1 MISPERYEQLGR
13 PEKILLAMG
22 ELSEYST
29 KSLSYEDIVVKSWQ
43 LFPQE
48 FGLRKYA
55 EQYPDAS
62 DIHKPL
68 YGRLK
73 TTGMVRSGSKKFKL
87 TNKAMDFLVSLTT
100 KVESK
105 GKSKAKKVGA
115 GGTRLSRSIELELER
130 IQQTEAFS
138 LFNAG
143 DSDQILDT
151 DFFTYLGA
159 TVRTKKQEF
168 MGKLT
173 TVEEA
178 VVAAAKLGNKP
189 EHIVIE
195 KLHKHLVKAFAS
207 IIERR
212 KG

>member
-1 MISPERYEQLGR
+1 M
-13 PEKILLAMG
+13 AMG

-48 FGLRKYA
+48 FGLRNYA
-55 EQYPDAS
+55 DQYPDAS
-62 DIHKPL
+62 DAHKPL

-73 TTGMVRSGSKKFKL
+73 TTGMVRSGNKKFKL
-87 TNKAMDFLVSLTT
+87 TNKAIDYLTGLT
-100 KVESK
+100 SKVEST
-105 GKSKAKKVGA
+105 GKSKAKKEE
-115 GGTRLSRSIELELER
+115 TSSMRLSRNIELELER
-130 IQQTEAFS
+130 IQQTEAFA

-143 DSDQILDT
+143 DADQILDT

-168 MGKLT
+168 LGKLA

-178 VVAAAKLGNKP
+178 VAAAAKLGNKP
-189 EHIVIE
+189 EYIVIK
-195 KLHKHLVKAFAS
+195 KLHTHLVKTKTFAA

>member
-1 MISPERYEQLGR
+1 VITPERYEDLGR

-22 ELSEYST
+22 ELSDYAT

-48 FGLRKYA
+48 FGLRNYA
-55 EQYPDAS
+55 DRYPDAS
-62 DIHKPL
+62 DAHKPL

-73 TTGMVRSGSKKFKL
+73 TTGMVQSGNKKFKL
-87 TNKAMDFLVSLTT
+87 TSKAIEYLTGLTT

-115 GGTRLSRSIELELER
+115 TAIRLSRNIELELER
-130 IQQTEAFS
+130 IQQTEAFK
-138 LFNAG
+138 LFNSG

-151 DFFTYLGA
+151 DFFAYLGA

-168 MGKLT
+168 LGKLA

-178 VVAAAKLGNKP
+178 VVAVAKAGKNP
-189 EHIVIE
+189 EYAVI
-195 KLHKHLVKAFAS
+195 KKMHKQLLSKFS
-207 IIERR
+207 EIIDRR